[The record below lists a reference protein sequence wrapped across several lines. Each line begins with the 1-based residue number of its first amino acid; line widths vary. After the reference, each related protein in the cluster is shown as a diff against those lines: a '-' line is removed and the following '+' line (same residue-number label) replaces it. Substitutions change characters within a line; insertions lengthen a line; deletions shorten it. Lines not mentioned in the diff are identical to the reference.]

1 MRKIIIAG
9 NWKMNKGLSDTREF
23 VKELVDTISSLELKH
38 TIPLI
43 APAYPFLQEALRESF
58 GSAVQIAA
66 QNVSLH
72 SDGAFTGEVSATML
86 ASLGLKY
93 GIIGHSERRQYHE
106 ETDSDVLGKMHKL
119 FEQKIT
125 PILCIGETLAQRD
138 ANQTAATILSQ
149 LKGCLHGVEMHSG
162 NEIVIA
168 YEPVWAIGTGRT
180 ATPEQAQE
188 VHALIRKWLR
198 DNYPSAVA
206 ENMAILYGGS
216 VKPDNL
222 KSLLAC
228 EDIDGGLIGG
238 ASLKVDD
245 FVAMVKIAND
255 SLA

>member
-1 MRKIIIAG
+1 MIAG
-9 NWKMNKGLSDTREF
+9 NWKMNKGLSETREF
-23 VKELVDTISSLELKH
+23 VKKLVNTLNSMELKR

-43 APAYPFLQEALRESF
+43 APPYPFLQEALRESF
-58 GSAVQIAA
+58 GSALEIAA

-93 GIIGHSERRQYHE
+93 GIIGHSERRQYHN
-106 ETDSDVLGKMHKL
+106 ETDSEVLGKMIKL
-119 FEQKIT
+119 FEQHIT

-138 ANQTAATILSQ
+138 ANQTPATILSQ
-149 LKGCLHGVEMHSG
+149 LNGCLQGIELLSG

-180 ATPEQAQE
+180 ATPEQAQD
-188 VHALIRKWLR
+188 VHALIRKWLKESYPAEVA
-198 DNYPSAVA
+198 DN
-206 ENMAILYGGS
+206 MLILYGGS

-238 ASLKVDD
+238 AALKVDD
-245 FVAMVKIAND
+245 FIAMVNIAND
-255 SLA
+255 N